1 MIRSI
6 PRGKIYHKL
15 RFEFRYLFKTLF
27 SNLNNEE
34 IVNVFEDKF
43 AKLNGSS
50 YCIAFPYA
58 RSAVYHSLKINNF
71 EKDSEIIMPPIT
83 IKAMLDSVINLGLKP
98 IFVDIDLD
106 TLSFDLDDLE
116 KKINVNTK
124 AVLLTYLYGIVPNVD
139 EIRKICKKNSLFII
153 EDFSQCLNGK
163 FNETKVGNFGDVG
176 VYSSSTTKTLD
187 LFAGGICFTNNSN
200 IYIELKKYQS
210 QLLAPSRMRILKLI
224 LIDIFRNLATSKI
237 IFSILTFRILKF
249 LDFFTSK
256 STEKCVGT
264 RSVEKL
270 ESIPKFWFEKFSS
283 IQAKAGIEII
293 DSKIVEIED
302 EKRMYIT
309 NKYREE
315 ISDVKFPNFN
325 KGLNVYWQCIAYTES
340 IIETRRKLLMKN
352 IDIATTSLPLLSQF
366 PLYGIEQNTPN
377 AKYLVNNSIFIP
389 NFSYLT
395 KKEVSKIVES
405 FND

>member
-1 MIRSI
+1 M
-6 PRGKIYHKL
+6 
-15 RFEFRYLFKTLF
+15 RYLLKTLF
-27 SNLNNEE
+27 NNLNNEE
-34 IVNVFEDKF
+34 IVNIFEDKF

-50 YCIAFPYA
+50 YCVAFPYA

-71 EKDSEIIMPPIT
+71 EENSEIIMPPIT
-83 IKAMLDSVINLGLKP
+83 IQAMLDAVLELGLKP

-106 TLSFDLDDLE
+106 TLSYDLVDLE
-116 KKINVNTK
+116 KKISVNTK
-124 AVLLTYLYGIVPNVD
+124 AILLTYLYGIVPNVD
-139 EIRKICKKNSLFII
+139 EIIKICKKRSIFII

-163 FNETKVGNFGDVG
+163 FNEIKVGNFGDIG

-200 IYIELKKYQS
+200 IYLELKKCQS
-210 QLLAPSRMRILKLI
+210 QLVSPSRIRILKLI
-224 LIDIFRNLATSKI
+224 LIDIFRNLATNKV
-237 IFSILTFRILKF
+237 IFSIFTFRILKF

-256 STEKCVGT
+256 TTEKWVGD
-264 RSVEKL
+264 RSAEKL
-270 ESIPKFWFEKFSS
+270 ESIPKYWFEKFSS

-293 DSKIVEIED
+293 DSKILEIED
-302 EKRMYIT
+302 EKRIYIT

-315 ISDVKFPNFN
+315 ISDVRFPNFN
-325 KGLNVYWQCIAYTES
+325 TGYNVYWQCIAYTES
-340 IIETRRKLLMKN
+340 IIKTRRKLLKKN
-352 IDIATTSLPLLSQF
+352 IDVATTSLPLLSQL

-377 AKYLVNNSIFIP
+377 AKYLINNSIFIP
-389 NFSYLT
+389 NFSNLT

>member
-15 RFEFRYLFKTLF
+15 RFEMRYLLKTIF
-27 SNLNNEE
+27 YNLNNEE
-34 IVNVFEDKF
+34 IVNIFEDKF

-50 YCIAFPYA
+50 YCVAFPYA

-71 EKDSEIIMPPIT
+71 EENSEIIMPPIT
-83 IKAMLDSVINLGLKP
+83 IQAMLDAVLELGLKP

-106 TLSFDLDDLE
+106 TLSYDLVDLE
-116 KKINVNTK
+116 KKISVNTK
-124 AVLLTYLYGIVPNVD
+124 AILLTYLYGIVPNVD
-139 EIRKICKKNSLFII
+139 EIIKICKKRSIFII

-163 FNETKVGNFGDVG
+163 FNEIKVGNFGDIG

-200 IYIELKKYQS
+200 IYLELKKCQS
-210 QLLAPSRMRILKLI
+210 QLVSPSRIRILKLI
-224 LIDIFRNLATSKI
+224 LIDIFRNLATNKV
-237 IFSILTFRILKF
+237 IFSIFTFRILKF

-256 STEKCVGT
+256 TTEKWVGD
-264 RSVEKL
+264 RSAEKL
-270 ESIPKFWFEKFSS
+270 ESIPKYWFEKFSS

-293 DSKIVEIED
+293 DSKILEIED
-302 EKRMYIT
+302 EKRIYIT

-315 ISDVKFPNFN
+315 ISDVRFPNFN
-325 KGLNVYWQCIAYTES
+325 TGYNVYWQCIAYTES
-340 IIETRRKLLMKN
+340 IIKTRRKLLKKN
-352 IDIATTSLPLLSQF
+352 IDVATTSLPLLSQL

-377 AKYLVNNSIFIP
+377 AKYLINNSIFIP
-389 NFSYLT
+389 NFSNLT